1 MNKPKTSRRRL
12 NFNDHQKDFIVQ
24 NVEGKYMSIT
34 DLANHFG
41 CHPKTIYR
49 VLEEKGVITPSSKVT
64 VGQQMKKLLEQHNIT
79 VEQLEARLAMPLLT
93 PDNVQKFLNRCSKQE
108 LAGYFYASGLVKLA
122 ELHQRHQQVA
132 ALLKPMA
139 SNAEAQ
145 LELQETAT
153 SAAIPA

>member
-1 MNKPKTSRRRL
+1 MNKPETSRRRL
-12 NFNDHQKDFIVQ
+12 NLTDWQKETIV
-24 NVEGKYMSIT
+24 ESIDKKT
-34 DLANHFG
+34 HTVTELANNLG

-49 VLEEKGVITPSSKVT
+49 VLEEKGVITPGAKVN
-64 VGQQMKKLLEQHNIT
+64 VSQQVRKLLDQHKLT

-93 PDNVQKFLNRCSKQE
+93 PDNVQKFLNHCTKQE

-145 LELQETAT
+145 IELQGTT
-153 SAAIPA
+153 TGAAVPA